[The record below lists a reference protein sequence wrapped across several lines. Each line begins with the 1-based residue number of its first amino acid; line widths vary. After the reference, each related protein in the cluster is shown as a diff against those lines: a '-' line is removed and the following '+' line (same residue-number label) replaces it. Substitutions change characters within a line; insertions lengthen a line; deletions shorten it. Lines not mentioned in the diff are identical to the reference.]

1 MPTSRTFYLNL
12 PALNL
17 KDNDLGISFIV
28 TAMRAKLIMDNI
40 DEIREFFAE
49 AVPNIDQERDERQVM
64 KHNRRQ
70 ELP

>member
-49 AVPNIDQERDERQVM
+49 TEPNIEQERDERLVM
-64 KHNRRQ
+64 KQNRQR